1 MLVRPARESDLATL
15 VMLAQK
21 TGGGFTNLPPEPEAL
36 EKRLHWSLECLAK
49 EVSMPNGEFYM
60 LVLEQEGQ
68 VTGTASL
75 FSKLGT
81 EWPFY
86 SYHVTKLSQ
95 TSRDLNK
102 SLSFDVL
109 TPANEFDGFS
119 EVGGLFLDPAF
130 RRGGAGRLLAR
141 SRYLFIAQSRARFA
155 EKVVADLRGFQAE
168 DSSWPFWEAIGRYFF
183 EMEFEEADRHNSLAG
198 NQFIADLMP
207 RYPIYAKLLPEAARA
222 AIGKPHKDGMPAY
235 RLLVE
240 EGFRNQ
246 GYIDIFDGGPSMSA
260 VIDDLNA
267 VRNSVVSQAK
277 VVDNNGEKYMIAAGS
292 AADFRATIGSV
303 TPCESGAEIATDVVQ
318 TLNLSNG
325 EMIRYVAF

>member
-1 MLVRPARESDLATL
+1 MLVRPARESDLAAL

-21 TGGGFTNLPPEPEAL
+21 AGGGFTNLPPEPEAL
-36 EKRLHWSLECLAK
+36 EKRLHLSLNCLAK
-49 EVSMPNGEFYM
+49 EVSAPHGEFYM
-60 LVLEQEGQ
+60 LVLEQEGR
-68 VTGTASL
+68 VTGTSSL

-86 SYHVTKLSQ
+86 SYHVTKISQ

-102 SLSFDVL
+102 SLTFDVL

-119 EVGGLFLDPAF
+119 EVGGLFLDPAY

-141 SRYLFIAQSRARFA
+141 SRYLFMAQARARFA
-155 EKVVADLRGFQAE
+155 EKVVADLRGYQAE
-168 DSSWPFWEAIGRYFF
+168 DGSWPFWEGIGRHFF
-183 EMEFEEADRHNSLAG
+183 EMEFEAADRHNSFSG

-207 RYPIYAKLLPEAARA
+207 RYPIYAKLLPESARA
-222 AIGKPHKDGMPAY
+222 AMGKPHNEGAAAH

-260 VIDDLNA
+260 VIDDLIA
-267 VRNSVVSQAK
+267 VRNSVVSHAK
-277 VVDNNGEKYMIAAGS
+277 INENDGVKSMIAAGS
-292 AADFRATIGSV
+292 VADFRATIGSV
-303 TPCESGAEIATDVVQ
+303 TQNEAGAEVSSDVAQ
-318 TLNLSNG
+318 TLNLTND
-325 EMIRYVAF
+325 EMIRYVPF

>member
-1 MLVRPARESDLATL
+1 MLVRPARQTDLAAL
-15 VMLAQK
+15 IALAQK

-36 EKRLHWSLECLAK
+36 EKRLAISLESLAAD
-49 EVSMPNGEFYM
+49 VTVPNGEFYM
-60 LVLEQEGQ
+60 LVLEQEGL

-86 SYHVTKLSQ
+86 SYHVTKISQ
-95 TSRDLNK
+95 TSRELGK
-102 SLSFDVL
+102 SLTFDVL

-119 EVGGLFLDPAF
+119 EVGGLFLDPAH
-130 RRGGAGRLLAR
+130 RRAGAGRLLAR
-141 SRYLFIAQSRARFA
+141 SRYLFIAQARSRFA

-168 DSSWPFWEAIGRYFF
+168 DGSWPFWEGIGRHFF
-183 EMEFEEADRHNSLAG
+183 EMEFEAADRHNSLAG

-222 AIGKPHKDGMPAY
+222 AMGRPHKDGVPAH
-235 RLLVE
+235 RLLLE

-260 VIDDLNA
+260 VIDDLVA
-267 VRNSVVSQAK
+267 VRTSSVSPAIIKENDGVQS
-277 VVDNNGEKYMIAAGS
+277 MIAAGS
-292 AADFRATIGSV
+292 AATFRATLGTV
-303 TPCESGAEIATDVVQ
+303 TQSAIGAEIAPVTASE
-318 TLNLSNG
+318 LNISIH
-325 EMIRYVAF
+325 EKIRHVKF